1 MRALLVIDMLNDF
14 LKPGG
19 ALYCG
24 DHARAIIP
32 FVRSRTDDAHREGA
46 LVVWICD
53 SHKRNDPEFH
63 MFPPHCVEGTEG
75 AQIID
80 ELEVN
85 PDDPVV
91 KKSRYSAFYG
101 TDLET
106 ILDERQVGQ
115 VEVVG
120 VCTSIC
126 VMDTVGDLRS
136 RDYAV
141 TVFEE
146 GVADLDPEDH
156 EWALKR
162 MRKTYGAEVR

>member
-14 LKPGG
+14 LKPDG

-32 FVRSRTDDAHREGA
+32 SVRSRVDGA
-46 LVVWICD
+46 RRKGVLVVWICD
-53 SHKRNDPEFH
+53 SHMRNDPEFH

-75 AQIID
+75 AHIID

-101 TDLET
+101 TDLGKVLE
-106 ILDERQVGQ
+106 EKQVDR

-126 VMDTVGDLRS
+126 VMDTVGDLRN
-136 RDYAV
+136 RGYAV
-141 TVFEE
+141 TVFKD
-146 GVADLDPEDH
+146 GVADLDPEEH
-156 EWALKR
+156 EWAVKR